1 MGATRGYK
9 ATLQR
14 LYTGAESGGGM
25 DIRQMQWFAE
35 VARVG
40 SFNKAAEG
48 LFITRQALSKAV
60 AKLEDET
67 GLRLLDADHRGVR
80 LTAEGATFLNEITPL
95 LSLYEQ
101 VENRYRGPHRRA
113 VLEIALG
120 KGTIYPFPSD
130 FVTRFMEAHPGSE
143 VHLEEI
149 HSVGTLRMVEAGD
162 AEIGILCT
170 HPKYLAGFEMLE
182 LMHPGYS
189 VNVPE
194 SSDLAACDRIALEQ
208 LNGQPFVTLG
218 ERNHLHRFFMEQC
231 EKAGVRP
238 DIIASTS
245 DMGMFEQV
253 RVQSAALSFGCTP
266 TPDGTCLAARLVPL
280 DMEDTDKF
288 GSYAIRRPGVAPSP
302 LARAFWEYMEAYA
315 REALGRP

>member
-1 MGATRGYK
+1 
-9 ATLQR
+9 
-14 LYTGAESGGGM
+14 
-25 DIRQMQWFAE
+25 MQWFAE

-40 SFNKAAEG
+40 SFNKAAEN
-48 LFITRQALSKAV
+48 LFVTRQALSKAV
-60 AKLEDET
+60 DKLEDAT
-67 GLRLLDADHRGVR
+67 GLRLFDADHRGTR
-80 LTAEGATFLNEITPL
+80 LTAEGAAFLDEITPL
-95 LSLYEQ
+95 LALYEQ
-101 VENRYRGPHRRA
+101 VEARYRGPQRRS

-130 FVTRFMEAHPGSE
+130 FVARFVEEHPGSE
-143 VHLEEI
+143 VRFEEI
-149 HSVGTLRMVEAGD
+149 HSVGTLRMVESGD

-170 HPKYLAGFEMLE
+170 HPKYLAGFETLE

-194 SSDLAACDRIALEQ
+194 GSSLASCERIGLDQ

-238 DIIASTS
+238 DIVASTS
-245 DMGMFEQV
+245 DMGMFEQA

-266 TPDGTCLAARLVPL
+266 APDGTCLTTRLVPL

-302 LARAFWEYMEAYA
+302 LARACWGRMEAYA
-315 REALGRP
+315 REARRAGE

>member
-170 HPKYLAGFEMLE
+170 HPKYLAGFETLE

-194 SSDLAACDRIALEQ
+194 GSSLASCERIGLDQ

-238 DIIASTS
+238 DIVASTS
-245 DMGMFEQV
+245 DMGMFEQA

-266 TPDGTCLAARLVPL
+266 TPDGTCLTTRLVPL

>member
-1 MGATRGYK
+1 
-9 ATLQR
+9 
-14 LYTGAESGGGM
+14 
-25 DIRQMQWFAE
+25 
-35 VARVG
+35 
-40 SFNKAAEG
+40 
-48 LFITRQALSKAV
+48 
-60 AKLEDET
+60 
-67 GLRLLDADHRGVR
+67 
-80 LTAEGATFLNEITPL
+80 
-95 LSLYEQ
+95 
-101 VENRYRGPHRRA
+101 
-113 VLEIALG
+113 
-120 KGTIYPFPSD
+120 
-130 FVTRFMEAHPGSE
+130 
-143 VHLEEI
+143 
-149 HSVGTLRMVEAGD
+149 
-162 AEIGILCT
+162 
-170 HPKYLAGFEMLE
+170 
-182 LMHPGYS
+182 MHPGYS

-238 DIIASTS
+238 DIVASTS
-245 DMGMFEQV
+245 DMGMFEQA